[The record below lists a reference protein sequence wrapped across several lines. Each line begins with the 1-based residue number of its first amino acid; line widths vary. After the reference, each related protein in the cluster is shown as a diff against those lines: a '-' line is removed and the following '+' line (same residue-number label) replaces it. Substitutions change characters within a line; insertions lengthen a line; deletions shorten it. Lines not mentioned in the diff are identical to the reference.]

1 MPEIEV
7 FCRVCV
13 SVLMIDRECG
23 VVTVEI
29 VVDGNLRIEVSIVK
43 SRKGVR
49 VVVAIKFDS
58 LDDFPR
64 MSRDEA

>member
-1 MPEIEV
+1 
-7 FCRVCV
+7 
-13 SVLMIDRECG
+13 MIDRECG

>member
-1 MPEIEV
+1 
-7 FCRVCV
+7 
-13 SVLMIDRECG
+13 MIDRECE

-29 VVDGNLRIEVSIVK
+29 IVDGNLRIEVSIVK

-58 LDDFPR
+58 LDDFQG
-64 MSRDEA
+64 